1 MRRAQLADLDAVLG
15 TLVSGFGRDP
25 LYRWLY
31 PDDADRPQR
40 LAEVFDLVVR
50 AALASE
56 SAWVTADLHA
66 VAVYTQAGVDLVD
79 DDLGRRY
86 LALLQRQL
94 GARRA
99 ADAATGMAACADVV
113 PAEAH
118 DTLHSIAVDARRQGQ
133 GCGRR
138 LLVHLLG
145 DADRRQQPVHLD
157 SSNPRNMSFYRRFGF
172 EQIAAVEV
180 PGGGPVM
187 RAMWRPARGRRP
199 DA

>member
-1 MRRAQLADLDAVLG
+1 MRRARPGDLDAVLE

-56 SAWVTADLHA
+56 SAWVTADIRA
-66 VAVYTQAGVDLVD
+66 VAVYTPAGVDLVD

-86 LALLQRQL
+86 VALLERQL

-99 ADAATGMAACADVV
+99 ADAAAGMAACAEAV
-113 PAEAH
+113 PAEGH

-133 GCGRR
+133 GWGLR
-138 LLVHLLG
+138 LLAHLLS

-157 SSNPRNMSFYRRFGF
+157 SSNLRNVSFYRRLGF

-187 RAMWRPARGRRP
+187 RAMWRPAGGRRP
-199 DA
+199 AV